1 MTSTIKAIQDW
12 DTIMLDTSV
21 IIDFWKVASSQPKN
35 PVKKLQI
42 ENIQMLMEHLNVN
55 KPGAKLMVSSVTI
68 AELIQA
74 DKTRTWVDKIAT
86 AFYGSNVQVVDFSQ
100 EIAEIIHQEILDHH
114 LPVSQYNQI
123 INDLKKNGISWGRP
137 WVNGDLKI
145 LATALFFK
153 KKIDVV
159 LTSDGRV
166 FSEIGRSLNLPILNT
181 NMLGKDMFGK
191 LDCVNDF
198 TL

>member
-1 MTSTIKAIQDW
+1 MTSSIKAIQDW
-12 DTIMLDTSV
+12 DTIMLDTSI
-21 IIDFWKVASSQPKN
+21 IIDFFQTASKHSGN
-35 PVKKLQI
+35 PVKKMQI
-42 ENIQMLMEHLNVN
+42 ENIQMLIEHLNVS
-55 KPGAKLMVSSVTI
+55 KPGARLMVSSVTI
-68 AELIQA
+68 AELIKG
-74 DKTRTWVDKIAT
+74 DKTRTWFDKIAT

-100 EIAEIIHQEILDHH
+100 EIAEIIHKEILDNH
-114 LPVSQYNQI
+114 LPMSQYNQM

-159 LTSDGRV
+159 LTSDGRM

-181 NMLGKDMFGK
+181 NMLGKDIFGK
-191 LDCVNDF
+191 LDCVNAF
-198 TL
+198 TV